1 MKKIGEYYSVNNQ
14 EDEDGYTIY
23 SYNNVIEENITRKQQ
38 IMTHSNTLK
47 KQLVFT
53 KRRSRNFFVVRH
65 QILK

>member
-23 SYNNVIEENITRKQQ
+23 SYNKVILENIKREQQ
-38 IMTHSNTLK
+38 IMTHSNTSN

-53 KRRSRNFFVVRH
+53 KRRSVTFLQH
-65 QILK
+65 SIKP